1 MKRKFTTMTRVFG
14 LFADV
19 FDLNDILRPKF
30 NLYFET
36 MRRGEQKRGQKSVL
50 LLGEFQSS
58 NCHHQIKIVGVEK

>member
-1 MKRKFTTMTRVFG
+1 MKRKFTSMTRVFG

-36 MRRGEQKRGQKSVL
+36 MRREQKSVL
-50 LLGEFQSS
+50 LPGEFQSS

>member
-14 LFADV
+14 LFTDV

-30 NLYFET
+30 NLYLET
-36 MRRGEQKRGQKSVL
+36 MRREQKSVL
-50 LLGEFQSS
+50 LPGEFQSS